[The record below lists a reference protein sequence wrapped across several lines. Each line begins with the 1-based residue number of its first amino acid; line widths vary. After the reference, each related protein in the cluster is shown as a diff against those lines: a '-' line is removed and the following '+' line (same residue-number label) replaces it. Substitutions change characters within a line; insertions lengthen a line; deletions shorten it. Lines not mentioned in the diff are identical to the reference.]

1 MSTQSVIQSVLHAG
15 SLLLDSSSS
24 NQSTVKHSLNDTLL
38 QRLWRYCDHEQIP
51 RKLDDKSNLDEI
63 KLVTAEE
70 SLSVVV
76 RAQTLLGIDEA
87 EDNVPVIGTRDIAQ
101 LRALLAIVFKW
112 GVDHLL
118 PRVVVALPKVTS
130 KAGPSRITALDTAGQ
145 DFKRLAGLLAD
156 TLALLFPNGPNSQ
169 LPQTLITTTLIN
181 RHLTDVLKPSI
192 ALGWLPKSLATD
204 AIQPMDDVRPL
215 ILRLLSILPPSQA
228 ILSLGGVISSLPSPP
243 YVRRFA
249 GSLLTRQILRP
260 HGIRGLCEA
269 VFGDNEEA
277 MGEEND
283 LDRLEHTA
291 KVLTAVPKEM
301 DAKVYYSAIVP
312 KILELL
318 SSSSPEDKGTT
329 PYKRPAAFA
338 ISRMLTT
345 DAHDGAAKAIIIPL
359 LKDPF
364 HVISSRTTSFAAPDC
379 LLILTMLITNTD
391 PSPTLISTLLS
402 PSVPALYSLQQY
414 LEQKKASDP
423 SVLERVRGLLQTW
436 ARVVETSECVG
447 ILWSIVVGGEQD
459 GWHTDLEGN
468 ITRTTKSSVPEAER
482 FALFTPQ
489 SRREA
494 EDAGEFDPDANI
506 MEVYPD
512 PAQFVAFLKRVGRVD
527 VVGEIFVRCL
537 EAYRATRKE
546 DDPLKTLLYLQLVM
560 QMQTQLEG
568 GLLGL
573 KDPGHVLGFVKHA
586 LEDAN
591 RAKEPIKRADRSK
604 TGLNVFKITPD
615 QVDSDDEEG
624 DSDDDMPDSERYDEM
639 TETAVNLLLAILEA
653 NPSLS
658 ARSAPVLDEIFD
670 LLDGASSSLKSLVRE
685 ARMVM
690 VARLAS
696 TSSSSTSEA
705 HKDDTVETYQRAL
718 KLLQDPI
725 LPVRAHGLLLIR
737 ELKAPNEALV
747 PAILEIFMEAIQD
760 DESYI
765 YLNGVQGLAGMVD
778 KHGKEVLT
786 RLVGEY
792 AKGPDGVWDKAD
804 VDKRVRIG
812 EALGIVIKRC
822 GSALGVYI
830 DLLVPHLMRMVSSK
844 QLPTTLKTSA
854 VGLLGECAGTYLL
867 ALGSYW
873 DDLIG
878 GMLDLLQV
886 ETSTAEEEDAA
897 KGMDANPTKKDKFPP
912 LRRAALHFMGLLVKE
927 TTRAVYD
934 GENVFVM
941 DAPSMRRAK
950 LTLGYLATTDGDGI
964 VKVMAREVNEA
975 LADLE
980 TALKEHISQ

>member
-1 MSTQSVIQSVLHAG
+1 MSKQSVIQNVLHAG

-24 NQSTVKHSLNDTLL
+24 NQSAVKQSLNDTLL
-38 QRLWRYCDHEQIP
+38 QRLWRYYDYEQIP
-51 RKLDDKSNLDEI
+51 RKLDDSSNLDEI
-63 KLVTAEE
+63 QLVTAEE

-76 RAQTLLGIDEA
+76 RAQNLLGSDEA
-87 EDNVPVIGTRDIAQ
+87 EDDVPVIGTRDIAQ
-101 LRALLAIVFKW
+101 LRALLGIAFKW
-112 GVDHLL
+112 GVDLLL
-118 PRVVVALPKVTS
+118 PRVMVALPKVTS
-130 KAGPSRITALDTAGQ
+130 KAGPSRIASLDTAGQ
-145 DFKRLAGLLAD
+145 DFKRLAALLAN

-169 LPQTLITTTLIN
+169 LPQTLITTTLVN
-181 RHLTDVLKPSI
+181 RHLTDILKPSI
-192 ALGWLPKSLATD
+192 ALGWLPKALATD
-204 AIQPMDDVRPL
+204 TIHPMDDVRPV

-228 ILSLGGVISSLPSPP
+228 ILSLGGVISSLPSPT
-243 YVRRFA
+243 YIRRFA
-249 GSLLTRQILRP
+249 GSLLTRQILRA
-260 HGIRGLCEA
+260 HGVRGLCEA
-269 VFGDNEEA
+269 VFGDDEEA

-312 KILELL
+312 KIFEFL
-318 SSSSPEDKGTT
+318 SSSSPENKVPA
-329 PYKRPAAFA
+329 PYKRAAAFT

-345 DAHDGAAKAIIIPL
+345 DAHEGAAKAVIIPL

-364 HVISSRTTSFAAPDC
+364 HVISARTTSFAASDC
-379 LLILTMLITNTD
+379 LVILTTLITNTD

-402 PSVPALYSLQQY
+402 PSVPAFYSLQQH

-459 GWHTDLEGN
+459 GWHADLEGN
-468 ITRTTKSSVPEAER
+468 FFRTAKSSMPEEER

-494 EDAGEFDPDANI
+494 EDAGEFDPDANV

-512 PAQFVAFLKRVGRVD
+512 PAQFVALLKRVGRVD
-527 VVGEIFVRCL
+527 VVGELFVRCL

-546 DDPLKTLLYLQLVM
+546 DDPLKTLLYLQLVI

-591 RAKEPIKRADRSK
+591 RAKEAPKRAERPK
-604 TGLNVFKITPD
+604 TGLDIN
-615 QVDSDDEEG
+615 
-624 DSDDDMPDSERYDEM
+624 DDDMPDSERYDET
-639 TETAVNLLLAILEA
+639 TETAVNLLLSILEA

-658 ARSAPVLDEIFD
+658 ARSAPILDEIFD
-670 LLDGASSSLKSLVRE
+670 LLDGAAPSLNSLIRE

-690 VARLAS
+690 TARLAS
-696 TSSSSTSEA
+696 TSSSTTSDA
-705 HKDDTVETYQRAL
+705 QKDDTVETYQRAL

-725 LPVRAHGLLLIR
+725 LPVRAHGLLLLR

-792 AKGPDGVWDKAD
+792 AKGLDGVWDKAD

-812 EALGIVIKRC
+812 EALGIVIKRS
-822 GSALGVYI
+822 GRALGVYV
-830 DLLVPHLMRMVSSK
+830 DQVVPHLMRMVSSK

-873 DDLIG
+873 NDLIG

-886 ETSTAEEEDAA
+886 ETSMTEEEDAT

-934 GENVFVM
+934 GENVFVL

-950 LTLGYLATTDGDGI
+950 LTLGYLAATDGDGI

-980 TALKEHISQ
+980 TALKEYISQ